1 VRKLAKWCFTH
12 RRIVALAWVGGA
24 LGILGL
30 GLTALGL
37 FAPHAVHLIAVL

>member
-1 VRKLAKWCFTH
+1 VITGM
-12 RRIVALAWVGGA
+12 VALAYLGGA

-37 FAPHAVHLIAVL
+37 FAPQAVHLIAVL